1 MKRVLVL
8 GGTGMAGHVVST
20 YLREHGYDVY
30 TTSRSA
36 SSSQKSKAIDVTD
49 FHALEDWMN
58 EIKPDVVVNC
68 IGILQKQADAE
79 PHLAILVN
87 SYLPHWLENKFW
99 HTDTR
104 IIHLSTD
111 CVFSGR
117 RGSYLE
123 TDEPDG
129 TTMYDRTKALGELR
143 NEKDLTFRM
152 SIIGP
157 DQHENG
163 TGLFHWFMGQTG
175 EIKGYSEVIW
185 NGVTTI
191 HLAQAID
198 AAIQQGLTG
207 VYQLTP
213 KDPINK
219 YDLLKLFQQVFD
231 KSDVSIV
238 PFAGV
243 ALNKTLVNTRQD
255 FDFRLKPYPEQIRDM
270 RDWVDAHKDM
280 YGKRYFPA
288 ATAVK

>member
-8 GGTGMAGHVVST
+8 GGTGMAGHVVAT
-20 YLREHGYDVY
+20 YLQEHGYDIY

-36 SSSQKSKAIDVTD
+36 SSSPKSKAIDVTD
-49 FHALEDWMN
+49 FHALEDWLVS
-58 EIKPDVVVNC
+58 IKPDVVVNC
-68 IGILQKQADAE
+68 IGILQKQAE
-79 PHLAILVN
+79 ETPHLAILVN
-87 SYLPHWLENKFW
+87 SYLPHWLEHTFR
-99 HTDTR
+99 HTDTK

-129 TTMYDRTKALGELR
+129 T
-143 NEKDLTFRM
+143 RM

-213 KDPINK
+213 KEPINK

-231 KSDVSIV
+231 KSDVRIV
-238 PFAGV
+238 PFGGV
-243 ALNKTLVNTRQD
+243 ALNKTLVNTRRD
-255 FDFRLKPYPEQIRDM
+255 FDFRLKTYPEQIREM

-288 ATAVK
+288 ANALK

>member
-20 YLREHGYDVY
+20 YLQEQGYDVY

-36 SSSQKSKAIDVTD
+36 SSSPMSRAIDVTD
-49 FHALEDWMN
+49 FRALEDWMIS
-58 EIKPDVVVNC
+58 IKPDVVVNC
-68 IGILQKQADAE
+68 IGILQKQAEEA

-87 SYLPHWLENKFW
+87 SYLPHWLENKFR

-111 CVFSGR
+111 CVFSGM

-157 DQHENG
+157 DQHESG

-198 AAIQQGLTG
+198 AAIKQGLTG
-207 VYQLTP
+207 IYQLTP
-213 KDPINK
+213 NEPINK

-243 ALNKTLVNTRQD
+243 ALNKTLVNTRRD

-270 RDWVDAHKDM
+270 RDWVDTHKDM
-280 YGKRYFPA
+280 YDKRYFPT
-288 ATAVK
+288 ATIKK